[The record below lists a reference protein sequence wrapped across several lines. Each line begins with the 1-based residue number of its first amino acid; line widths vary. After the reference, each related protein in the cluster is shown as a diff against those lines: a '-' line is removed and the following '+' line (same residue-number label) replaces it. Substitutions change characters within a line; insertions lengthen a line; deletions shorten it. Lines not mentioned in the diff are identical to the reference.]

1 MQSELY
7 YNLTDNTDK
16 FFREGVKLTHE
27 KKEEIIVY
35 YAPLVHYVA
44 SRLAGRLPPHI
55 LAEDLMG
62 AGVTG
67 LIDAVEKFDPA
78 KKIKFKT
85 YAEFRIR
92 GAILDELR
100 ALDWVPRSV
109 RQKATEL
116 EYAFQELEKR
126 KGRPAEDEEVAAF
139 LNIPINEFYKLID
152 QTRGITFIDIDV
164 IKRRMQSDIDS
175 DLFDLIED
183 DATKDPYNLLDMM
196 ETKEYLIKA
205 ISKLPEKE
213 KLVISL
219 YYYEDLTMREIGE
232 IMGYTESRIS
242 QMHAKA
248 MLRLRGR
255 LHNEKKNNELLK
267 SV

>member
-1 MQSELY
+1 MLPDFHQKV
-7 YNLTDNTDK
+7 TDNTDR
-16 FFREGVKLTHE
+16 FFREGVKLTPE
-27 KKEEIIVY
+27 KKEKIIVY

-44 SRLAGRLPPHI
+44 SKLAGRLPPHI
-55 LAEDLMG
+55 LAEDLVG

-78 KKIKFKT
+78 KKIRFKT

-109 RQKATEL
+109 RQKAAEL
-116 EYAFQELEKR
+116 EHAFHELGK
-126 KGRPAEDEEVAAF
+126 KLGRPAEDEEVAAY
-139 LNIPINEFYKLID
+139 LNMPIKEFQKLLD

-164 IKRRMQSDIDS
+164 IRRRMQSGNDS

-183 DATKDPYNLLDMM
+183 DNTKDPYTLLDMV
-196 ETKEYLIKA
+196 EVKEYLVKA
-205 ISKLPEKE
+205 ISQLPEKE

-219 YYYEDLTMREIGE
+219 YYYEDLTMKEIGE

-248 MLRLRGR
+248 MLRLRGI
-255 LHNEKKNNELLK
+255 LKNDNQNTELLN
-267 SV
+267 SI